1 MVYINNILTDD
12 RTFLTRFMCS
22 SCNFQLLK
30 VANCSSSLNMSQP
43 LKIAILQNDH
53 KSEGYWN
60 DFREAF
66 CNIISAAAPDSQINF
81 FDPIELQVYPELSD
95 NYDLI
100 ILRRGNAEHNGNV
113 PWVLK
118 MQAFIRTV
126 ARNHPRQK
134 LVGICWG
141 HQAIHKSLGGTVG
154 YRKEGA
160 EVSWPYYIV
169 MIYRISFV

>member
-1 MVYINNILTDD
+1 
-12 RTFLTRFMCS
+12 
-22 SCNFQLLK
+22 
-30 VANCSSSLNMSQP
+30 MSQF

-53 KSEGYWN
+53 KSEGYWK

-66 CNIISAAAPDSQINF
+66 CSVISAAAPDSQISF
-81 FDPIELQVYPELSD
+81 FDPIELQIYPELSD

-100 ILRRGNAEHNGNV
+100 ILSGGNAEHDGNV

-126 ARNHPRQK
+126 AQNHPHQK

-160 EVSWPYYIV
+160 EVSCLHYIT
-169 MIYRISFV
+169 MIHGISFV

>member
-1 MVYINNILTDD
+1 M
-12 RTFLTRFMCS
+12 S
-22 SCNFQLLK
+22 QSLK
-30 VANCSSSLNMSQP
+30 V
-43 LKIAILQNDH
+43 AILQNDH
-53 KSEGYWN
+53 KSEGYWK

-66 CNIISAAAPDSQINF
+66 CSVISAAAPDSQINF

-100 ILRRGNAEHNGNV
+100 ILSGGNAEHDGNV

-118 MQAFIRTV
+118 MQAFIKTV
-126 ARNHPRQK
+126 AQNHPHQK

-160 EVSWPYYIV
+160 EVSCLHYIT
-169 MIYRISFV
+169 MIRNIIRLILLFLALRCKRSSSSLRKGGNSFTLQRLGEPWL